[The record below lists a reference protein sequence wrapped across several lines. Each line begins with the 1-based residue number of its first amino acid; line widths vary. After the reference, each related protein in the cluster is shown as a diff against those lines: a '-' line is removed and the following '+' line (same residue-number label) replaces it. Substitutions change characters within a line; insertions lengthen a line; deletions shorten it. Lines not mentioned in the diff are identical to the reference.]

1 MSALLTIEGVSM
13 RFGAYQA
20 LDRIDLAIQQG
31 EFVAL
36 LGPSGCGKTTL
47 LKSIAGFLKPE
58 VGRIL
63 IDGQDVSRLPA
74 HRRPL
79 NTVFQ
84 NYALF
89 PHMTV
94 LENVAYGPRRQGAS
108 KAQAADRARGA
119 LDMVGLAD
127 FGPRYPREMSGGQ
140 QQRVALARAIVNQ
153 PKLLLLD
160 EPLSALDLKL
170 RKRMQLELK
179 HLQARLGIAFIFVTH
194 DQEEAMTMADR
205 VVVMHAGRI
214 EAAQEQRRAGTQA
227 HVCQRLIGVPGA
239 PGFGDQQGLQ
249 RAVNDQRGVARHV
262 ACVGQ
267 VVMDAVR
274 VESQGREAEQPRFVD
289 RRAAFALPAWCL
301 CGGWGGRAAAFGA
314 QEHHAIDFGERHLA
328 VLRPL
333 VLPAH
338 EDHGAATAGLE
349 LHVGD
354 ARMALHH
361 LAKLHRRMP
370 LVVGAGPHHLRQ
382 RDRRHQAVRGR
393 VAFILQG

>member
-20 LDRIDLAIQQG
+20 LDHIDLDIQQG

-47 LKSIAGFLKPE
+47 LRAIAGFLTPE
-58 VGRIL
+58 SGRIL
-63 IDGQDVSRLPA
+63 IDGQDISRLPA
-74 HRRPL
+74 HHRPL

-108 KAQAADRARGA
+108 KADAAGRARAA

-140 QQRVALARAIVNQ
+140 QQRVALARAIVNH

-179 HLQARLGIAFIFVTH
+179 HLQAKLGIAFIFVTH

-214 EAAQEQRRAGTQA
+214 EQVGAGTDIYRQPA
-227 HVCQRLIGVPGA
+227 TRFVAEFIGDANFLAFTIESAATGDALQLNLQNLRVPLAGNNT
-239 PGFGDQQGLQ
+239 
-249 RAVNDQRGVARHV
+249 VNNTAKPLHPRGV
-262 ACVGQ
+262 
-267 VVMDAVR
+267 
-274 VESQGREAEQPRFVD
+274 
-289 RRAAFALPAWCL
+289 
-301 CGGWGGRAAAFGA
+301 
-314 QEHHAIDFGERHLA
+314 A
-328 VLRPL
+328 VLRPEDL
-333 VLPAH
+333 RLAEGQDAGMLTGTVADVINVGSHSMIHVDVDGQTVVSRHGGIAPSGLRPGAPVSLTFAPEHLHLIGELP
-338 EDHGAATAGLE
+338 
-349 LHVGD
+349 
-354 ARMALHH
+354 
-361 LAKLHRRMP
+361 
-370 LVVGAGPHHLRQ
+370 
-382 RDRRHQAVRGR
+382 
-393 VAFILQG
+393 